1 MYRKY
6 KDHLLSTDL
15 FSRNIWLI
23 LHPCCCIVKQKGVLI
38 YIIKPFLLHF
48 CLQRHKAIHFRS

>member
-15 FSRNIWLI
+15 FSRNIWLVSY
-23 LHPCCCIVKQKGVLI
+23 LCCYKAEQKRVLI
-38 YIIKPFLLHF
+38 CIIKPFLLHF
-48 CLQRHKAIHFRS
+48 